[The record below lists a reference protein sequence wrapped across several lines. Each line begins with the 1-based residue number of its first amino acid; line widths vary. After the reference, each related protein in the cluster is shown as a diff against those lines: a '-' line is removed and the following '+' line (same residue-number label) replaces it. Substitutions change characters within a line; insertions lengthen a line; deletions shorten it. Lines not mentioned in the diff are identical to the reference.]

1 MRISPNDVKLITEKY
16 KKVNENLGLG
26 PTMSGVGTV
35 GGGLNVVTAVGNAAS
50 RENFN
55 KLASAVHGGEVPGG
69 DRIAD
74 ESEESALPMA
84 KGNINNLVHRAQ
96 MLQELIQH
104 ESEIEPWIAAKITL
118 ATDYV
123 ETIVNYLKFRDEGGF
138 EHEIGVNII
147 DLETRE

>member
-1 MRISPNDVKLITEKY
+1 MRITPNDVKLITAKY
-16 KKVNENLGLG
+16 KRLNEDVGLG
-26 PTMSGVGTV
+26 AGVPKQ
-35 GGGLNVVTAVGNAAS
+35 LNVTSIGSQGPKIPRSPIAAL
-50 RENFN
+50 
-55 KLASAVHGGEVPGG
+55 KGEVPGVAG
-69 DRIAD
+69 VE

-84 KGNINNLVHRAQ
+84 KGNINNLLHRAQ

-138 EHEIGVNII
+138 EHEVEGDNLDNAIGVNII